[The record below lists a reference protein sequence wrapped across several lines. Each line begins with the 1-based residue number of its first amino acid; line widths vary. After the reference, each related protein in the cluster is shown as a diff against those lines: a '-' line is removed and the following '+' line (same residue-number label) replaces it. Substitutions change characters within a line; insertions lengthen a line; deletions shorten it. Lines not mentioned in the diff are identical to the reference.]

1 MNLIPIAVMVLTI
14 TVVIVDKPET
24 VQLSQSS
31 TNATVPA
38 RQNDPSVAVTE
49 QDDRKVINPAGVWEV
64 PRVFDQLDSV
74 RLTLNAALNPGIV
87 STASVVAEQ
96 KVVLWQATN
105 SSVHSPP
112 TSVETKPTN
121 KQGKSGTNQ
130 SQTTNGDC

>member
-1 MNLIPIAVMVLTI
+1 MNLIPIAVMVLTF

-38 RQNDPSVAVTE
+38 RQNDPSVTVTE

-74 RLTLNAALNPGIV
+74 RPTLNAALNPGIV
-87 STASVVAEQ
+87 STASVAAEQ
-96 KVVLWQATN
+96 EVVLSRATN

-121 KQGKSGTNQ
+121 KQGKTGTNQ
-130 SQTTNGDC
+130 SQTTN